1 MMAVC
6 LEFGGGEVYD
16 YYMETT
22 SQKPK
27 TSPKDFFI
35 NLGVVAALYMGVV
48 SVLNLLFDVINRV
61 SPDPL
66 SPYVDPYA
74 GTIKWTIASLL
85 IVFPVYLLLSR
96 ILNTDIERN
105 PEKRELA
112 VRKWLVYLT
121 LFVAGVA
128 IAIDLIVLINT
139 FLGGEIT
146 TRFLLKVFTVAIVLG
161 VIFSYYLSD
170 IKGKFM
176 NSSGRKYFAWGASL
190 FIVLSIAVG
199 FFVMGSPQTQRLIR
213 FDETRVGN
221 LQMIQ
226 SQIVTYWQQKEVLPK
241 NLDELKDP
249 IGGFVIPTDPA
260 TGVSYEYVA
269 TGKLSFQLCAE
280 FSRDTA
286 ATQASKAIR
295 APAYLYG
302 DYVGDASNEN
312 WQHGVGRVC
321 FDRTIDPERYPP
333 LKKR

>member
-1 MMAVC
+1 
-6 LEFGGGEVYD
+6 
-16 YYMETT
+16 METT

-35 NLGVVAALYMGVV
+35 NLGIVAALYMGVI
-48 SVLNLLFDVINRV
+48 SILNLLFDVINRV
-61 SPDPL
+61 FPDLL

-74 GTIKWTIASLL
+74 GTIKWTIASLA
-85 IVFPVYLLLSR
+85 IVFPLYLWLSWLFNR
-96 ILNTDIERN
+96 DVKNN
-105 PEKRELA
+105 PEKQELS

-121 LFVAGVA
+121 LFIAGVA

-161 VIFSYYLSD
+161 IVFGYYLSD
-170 IKGKFM
+170 IRGRFIE
-176 NSSGRKYFAWGASL
+176 SSGRKYFAWGASL
-190 FIVLSIAVG
+190 FVVLSVAVG

-213 FDETRVGN
+213 FDETRVNN
-221 LQMIQ
+221 LQMVQ
-226 SQIVTYWQQKEVLPK
+226 SQIVIYWQQKQVLPK
-241 NLDELKDP
+241 TLSDLKDP
-249 IGGFVIPTDPA
+249 ISGFIIPTDPA
-260 TGVSYEYVA
+260 TGVSYEYSA
-269 TGKLSFQLCAE
+269 TGKLSFQLCAA
-280 FSRDTA
+280 FSRDTVALVISKTVPVLA
-286 ATQASKAIR
+286 AY
-295 APAYLYG
+295 PYG